1 MTFCGLAASAVE
13 NFFGGHMKN
22 EHFFGGHMKNEQFQN
37 TNGDTKKM
45 SPLYI
50 VLFLTIYLLLVLI
63 AGQFLW
69 NEVLCKVTT
78 ICKPMPSLLHL
89 LGLILLLDLLMPR
102 M

>member
-1 MTFCGLAASAVE
+1 MTFCGLAANAAE
-13 NFFGGHMKN
+13 N
-22 EHFFGGHMKNEQFQN
+22 FFGGHMKNEQFQN
-37 TNGDTKKM
+37 SNNGDKQKM

-50 VLFLTIYLLLVLI
+50 VLFLTIYLVLVLI

-89 LGLILLLDLLMPR
+89 LGLILLLDLLVPR

>member
-1 MTFCGLAASAVE
+1 MTFCGLAANVAE

-22 EHFFGGHMKNEQFQN
+22 EQFDN
-37 TNGDTKKM
+37 TNNNTNTVDKPKM

-50 VLFLTIYLLLVLI
+50 VLFLTIYLILVLI

-102 M
+102 MC

>member
-1 MTFCGLAASAVE
+1 MTFCGLAANAAE
-13 NFFGGHMKN
+13 N
-22 EHFFGGHMKNEQFQN
+22 FFGGHMKNEQFQN
-37 TNGDTKKM
+37 TNNNANNADRPRM

-50 VLFLTIYLLLVLI
+50 VLFLTIYLVLVLI

-89 LGLILLLDLLMPR
+89 LGLILLFDLLMPR
-102 M
+102 MC